1 MSVPRT
7 SLGSGASIPRIIVG
21 GWQLSTGHSTSPPDR
36 RATLGT
42 WHAMVDRGFDT
53 FDCADIYQGVE
64 SLLGELIR
72 ARRPGEVRVHT
83 KLVPDRSALPTLR
96 RRDLER
102 IVDRSLARL
111 GLERL
116 DLVQFHWWSYQ
127 VPGWLDALSWLASM
141 RAAGKIADLGVTNFD
156 LPRLET
162 MLEAKLPVASIQAQ
176 YSVLDRRPG
185 QGMAERCARSDVAL
199 LCYGT
204 VAGGFLSDRW
214 RGLPPPREPLENR
227 SLVKYRLIIE
237 ECGGWEAVQG
247 LLGTLGGVAER
258 RGVDLASVATRWVL
272 EQPGVSAAIVGV
284 RSAEHLTA
292 LTRLATLELDG
303 RDRDEIDAAVARLR
317 NPPGDVYELERDPTG
332 VHSGIMRY
340 DLNREG

>member
-7 SLGSGASIPRIIVG
+7 SLGQGASVPRIIVG
-21 GWQLSTGHSTSPPDR
+21 GWQLSTGHSTTPPDR
-36 RATLGT
+36 RATLDT
-42 WHAMVDRGFDT
+42 WHALVDRGFDT

-64 SLLGELIR
+64 ALLGELIR
-72 ARRPGEVRVHT
+72 ARRKGEVRIHT

-102 IVDRSLARL
+102 VVDRSLARL

-116 DLVQFHWWSYQ
+116 DLVQFHWWSYE

-156 LPRLET
+156 LPRLEA
-162 MLEAKLPVASIQAQ
+162 MLEARLPIASIQVQ
-176 YSVLDRRPG
+176 YSVLDRRPAR
-185 QGMAERCARSDVAL
+185 GMAERCARSEVAL

-214 RGLPPPREPLENR
+214 RGLPSPGPSLENR
-227 SLVKYRLIIE
+227 SLVKYRLMIE
-237 ECGGWEAVQG
+237 ECGGWEPFQR
-247 LLGTLGGVAER
+247 LLRTLGSVAER
-258 RGVDLASVATRWVL
+258 RGADLASVATRWVL

-284 RSAEHLTA
+284 RSGEHLNA
-292 LTRLATLELDG
+292 LARLAALELD
-303 RDRDEIDAAVARLR
+303 RHDRDEIDAAVARLR
-317 NPPGDVYELERDPTG
+317 SPAGEVYELERDPAG
-332 VHSGIMRY
+332 VHAGIMRY